1 MLLLPTLRQSK
12 FLFLHADC
20 GGPVRD
26 AEAKYLGLSLVAGDG
41 GEPATL
47 VLRVLGVN
55 DLDCGRGFDEDDE
68 DGGGGEAAE
77 DAVAADPHGA
87 LPIQLLSRLT
97 LNKTNSGGGG
107 GNLPA
112 CLRPR
117 PSVRTGLRAGAPRS
131 TFLFPRA
138 RVLSCPD
145 EWQRVGLSE
154 KRAFRCANS
163 FPVIL
168 GPLVTDPVILVTHVS
183 SFNVRQCMDP
193 ILHPLSLL
201 NVLI

>member
-112 CLRPR
+112 CLPPTPTVRPNGP
-117 PSVRTGLRAGAPRS
+117 PSRGAP
-131 TFLFPRA
+131 FDIFIPACA
-138 RVLSCPD
+138 R
-145 EWQRVGLSE
+145 
-154 KRAFRCANS
+154 
-163 FPVIL
+163 
-168 GPLVTDPVILVTHVS
+168 
-183 SFNVRQCMDP
+183 
-193 ILHPLSLL
+193 SLL
-201 NVLI
+201 PRRVAARWFVGKKGIPLRK